1 MSTPVRFWFDVTC
14 PFAWLT
20 SRWIKEVEKVRDISI
35 EWVPMS
41 LSVLNE
47 GRENL
52 PEDYKAKMTLAWAP
66 ARVCAA
72 VASKEP
78 EKLDALY
85 TAFGTAI
92 HRDGQRDF
100 DAVIGQVLDSAGLDA
115 SYAEFATGG
124 PIDDTLRAYHRS
136 AMDAVGDEVGTPV
149 IEVDGTAFFGPVI
162 TRVPT
167 GEDAGRLFDAAAEL
181 ASFPYFFEL
190 KRSRTEQPQVRPE
203 AQS

>member
-1 MSTPVRFWFDVTC
+1 MSIPVRFWFDVAC
-14 PFAWLT
+14 PFAWQT
-20 SRWIKEVEKVRDISI
+20 SRWIKEVEKVRNIRI

-47 GRENL
+47 GREEL
-52 PEDYKAKMTLAWAP
+52 PEDYKKKMELAWAP

-78 EKLDALY
+78 EKLDAFY
-85 TAFGTAI
+85 TAAGTAI
-92 HRDGQRDF
+92 HRDGHRDF
-100 DAVIGQVLDSAGLDA
+100 DAIIGDVLESAGLDA
-115 SYAEFATGG
+115 SYARYAAGG
-124 PIDDTLRAYHRS
+124 EIDDTLRAYHQS

-149 IEVDGTAFFGPVI
+149 VEIDGAAFFGPVI

-167 GEDAGRLFDAAAEL
+167 GEDAGRMFDAAAEL

-190 KRSRTEQPQVRPE
+190 KRSRTERPQVE
-203 AQS
+203 A